1 LIWLNDTVFRLIDMT
16 VGATCPDLTGTTTVR
31 LG

>member
-16 VGATCPDLTGTTTVR
+16 VDAACPDLMGATALR